1 MNIPASAER
10 ITFRSANSKRPARVE
25 PSLDFED
32 GFRPRQARFSQ
43 DDERYTLALASR
55 LQLSAETHQPGF
67 TKVENEGIT
76 TYTGVTQN
84 GQECRAAVARFETES
99 GQVQFSEFKWN
110 IAR

>member
-1 MNIPASAER
+1 MNIPATAER

-32 GFRPRQARFSQ
+32 GFRPRQARFGQ

-55 LQLSAETHQPGF
+55 LQLSAETNQPGF
-67 TKVENEGIT
+67 TKVENEGVT
-76 TYTGVTQN
+76 TYTGMVQT
-84 GQECRAAVARFETES
+84 GSECRAAVAQFETES

-110 IAR
+110 LAR

>member
-1 MNIPASAER
+1 MNIPATAER

-32 GFRPRQARFSQ
+32 GFRPRQTRFGQ

-55 LQLSAETHQPGF
+55 LQLSAETNQPGF
-67 TKVENEGIT
+67 TKVENEGTT

-110 IAR
+110 LAR